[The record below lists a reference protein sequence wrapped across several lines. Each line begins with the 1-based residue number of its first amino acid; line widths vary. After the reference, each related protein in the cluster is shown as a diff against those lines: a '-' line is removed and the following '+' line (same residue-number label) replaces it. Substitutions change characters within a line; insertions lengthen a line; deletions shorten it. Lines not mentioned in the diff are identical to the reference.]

1 MRIGLLNFHYAYNYG
16 AVLQSTAL
24 MKQLQK
30 MGHNVELI
38 NYRPF
43 YQMQYYLPY
52 PNPFKAFKCAWKKK
66 EHDGLNNRIIFSVK
80 WFVRTI
86 LNYRHARYRKEL
98 KELFT
103 TYVRKTFREVGYY
116 DSLDG
121 LMKNPPDSFDAYIC
135 GSDQLWNPDVTW
147 GVDPAYYLNFGNVK
161 RRIAYAVSPCGL
173 DCRKYSQNIRAAG
186 AKLDFISLRE
196 NEKLSDLSQV
206 FNRKD
211 IIVCPDPTLL
221 LSEIDYEEFEE
232 PIQFQSDSYL
242 LFYGFLDKEKNVLIQ
257 KIIKRAGKLFK
268 LPIIDMSIDDFGW
281 DDSSI
286 TRIHVTPGQFLS
298 YIKHARYVITNS
310 FHGTV
315 FSIIYKKQFTTI
327 CKTGTASRMEELLNK
342 LNLHERICNGDEV
355 NLKDIDYASVAEKL
369 STIQGV
375 GEKYLETTLS

>member
-30 MGHNVELI
+30 MGHSVELI

-52 PNPFKAFKCAWKKK
+52 PNPFKAFMCAWRKMKY
-66 EHDGLNNRIIFSVK
+66 DGLNNRILFSVK

-86 LNYRHARYRKEL
+86 LNYRHARDRKEL

-103 TYVRKTFREVGYY
+103 PYVRKNFREVGSYE
-116 DSLDG
+116 SLRG
-121 LMKNPPDSFDAYIC
+121 LVKNPPYSFDAYVC

-147 GVDPAYYLNFGNVK
+147 GIDPAYYLNFGDVN

-173 DCRKYSQNIRAAG
+173 DCKKYYQDIKTAG
-186 AKLDFISLRE
+186 ANLDFISLRE
-196 NEKLSDLSQV
+196 NEKLSDLSLV
-206 FNRKD
+206 LNRDD

-221 LSEIDYEEFEE
+221 LSENDYEEFEE
-232 PIQFQSDSYL
+232 PMQYPNNGYV
-242 LFYGFLDKEKNVLIQ
+242 LFYGFSDKEKNEH
-257 KIIKRAGKLFK
+257 IKEITKRIAKLFQ
-268 LPIIDMSIDDFGW
+268 LPIIDMSIDDFEW
-281 DDSSI
+281 NDTSV
-286 TRIHVTPGQFLS
+286 TKIHVTPGQFLS
-298 YIKHARYVITNS
+298 YIKNARYVITNS

-315 FSIIYKKQFTTI
+315 FSIIYKKQFSTI
-327 CKTGTASRMEELLNK
+327 CKTGTASRMEELLDK

-355 NLKDIDYASVAEKL
+355 ELKDIDYESVAEKV
-369 STIQGV
+369 STIQNIGRD
-375 GEKYLETTLS
+375 YLETTLG